1 MFLNFI
7 LPTHLRLLLALAFSV
22 AAGTTLADVEH
33 VAIVKTVEGK
43 LEILRDGSSSAAAS
57 GDQLFVSDQLRSA
70 VGATAGIVF
79 KDGTLLTVGPSTDI
93 KLRDYAY
100 EPKESKYA
108 FSLYLDKGSAIYSS
122 GQIGK
127 LAPQAV
133 KVDSP
138 TASVGVRGTRFII
151 TAD

>member
-1 MFLNFI
+1 MHAPYALFI
-7 LPTHLRLLLALAFSV
+7 ALAVVASGACAQAEHIAIFKSV
-22 AAGTTLADVEH
+22 DGRIDIVRAGQTA
-33 VAIVKTVEGK
+33 
-43 LEILRDGSSSAAAS
+43 SAAS
-57 GDQLFVSDQLRSA
+57 GDKLFISDQLKSSD
-70 VGATAGIVF
+70 GASAGIVF

-93 KLRDYAY
+93 RLRDYAY
-100 EPKESKYA
+100 QPKEAKYA

-151 TAD
+151 TAE

>member
-1 MFLNFI
+1 MFLKPN
-7 LPTHLRLLLALAFSV
+7 HLRRFRLLLALAIGASV
-22 AAGTTLADVEH
+22 GTALADVEH

-57 GDQLFVSDQLRSA
+57 GDRLFVSDQLKSA